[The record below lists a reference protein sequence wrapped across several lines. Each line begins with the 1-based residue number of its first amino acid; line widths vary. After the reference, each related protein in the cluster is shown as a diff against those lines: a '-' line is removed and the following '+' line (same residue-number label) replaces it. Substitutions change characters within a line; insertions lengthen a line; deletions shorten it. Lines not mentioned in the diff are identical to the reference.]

1 MSSRIDV
8 DEIRSK
14 TTNGNLTFQPNGTGL
29 LVPKRAVAF
38 QVEASDLDQSISAST
53 NTVAQW
59 ETVQLDTGSYWDST
73 NHRYTPQVAGW
84 YLFGGTFR
92 FLHSTGQYIA
102 AYLRKNSSGL
112 TQVQLNTGSSSSDVF
127 SNGGLPIP
135 TTMVQMNGSTDYVDV
150 SFASENAATLSDS
163 PGTSSFFW
171 GVLIHAT

>member
-1 MSSRIDV
+1 MTSILKVDTIQSSGG
-8 DEIRSK
+8 
-14 TTNGNLTFQPNGTGL
+14 TTGL
-29 LVPKRAVAF
+29 TITSGGLIVPKSVAF
-38 QVEASDLDQSISAST
+38 QVEASDLDQSVSADT

-92 FLHSTGQYIA
+92 FLTSVGHYVA
-102 AYLRKNSSGL
+102 AYLRKNSTGL
-112 TQVQLNTGSSSSDVF
+112 TQVQLNSGSASSDLF

-171 GVLIHAT
+171 GLLIHKT

>member
-1 MSSRIDV
+1 MTSVLKVDTIQSSGG
-8 DEIRSK
+8 
-14 TTNGNLTFQPNGTGL
+14 TTGL
-29 LVPKRAVAF
+29 TITSGGLILPKSVAF
-38 QVEASDLDQSISAST
+38 QVEASNLDQSVSADT

-92 FLHSTGQYIA
+92 FLTSAGQYIA
-102 AYLRKNSSGL
+102 AYLRKNGSGF
-112 TQVQLNTGSSSSDVF
+112 TQVQLNSGSSSSDLH

-135 TTMVQMNGSTDYVDV
+135 TTMVQMNGSSDYVDV
-150 SFASENAATLSDS
+150 SFAAENAVTLHDS

-171 GVLIHAT
+171 GVLVHAT